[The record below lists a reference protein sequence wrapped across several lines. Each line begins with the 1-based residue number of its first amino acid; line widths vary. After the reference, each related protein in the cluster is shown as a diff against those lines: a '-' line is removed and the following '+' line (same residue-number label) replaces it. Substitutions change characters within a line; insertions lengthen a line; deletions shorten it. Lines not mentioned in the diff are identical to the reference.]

1 MTNSRLDAIRRRA
14 RDAGAGAALIAHP
27 PHLRWAVGFT
37 GSNGL
42 LVVTPDA
49 AHFVTDG
56 RYETQAHAEVEGAE
70 VHVPGYALAEHV
82 ATHGLL
88 GEARRV
94 AVDADRLP
102 VAEFERLRVLLAGT
116 VVVPVPALLDA
127 ETGAK
132 SEDEVA
138 RLRAAQERTA
148 AVFEALLSLI
158 QPGVREQDLSAE
170 IVYLHLRGGAERMAF
185 DPIVASGPRGALP
198 HAHPTSA
205 TVRPGDLV
213 VLDFGGVFDGY
224 AADLTRTVAVGEP
237 GEEARR
243 VYDAVRA
250 AQEAG
255 KAALAPG
262 VSGRDADTAARDV
275 LRDLGY
281 GEYFPHSLGH
291 GIGLETHEWP
301 RLSQR
306 ADDVLPANAVV
317 TVEPGV
323 YLPERFGVRIEDV
336 VVVREG
342 GCETLTPLPTALLVL

>member
-1 MTNSRLDAIRRRA
+1 METRLDAIRRRA
-14 RDAGAGAALIAHP
+14 RAAGADAALVAHP

-42 LVVTPDA
+42 LVVTPEA

-56 RYETQAHAEVEGAE
+56 RYDTQARAEVAGAE
-70 VHVPGYALAEHV
+70 VHVPGYGLAEHV
-82 ATHGLL
+82 AGQRLL

-94 AVDADRLP
+94 AVDADRTP
-102 VAEFERLRVLLAGT
+102 VAEFERLRVLLAGS
-116 VVVPVPALLDA
+116 VVVPVPALLDE

-132 SEDEVA
+132 SEDEIA
-138 RLRAAQERTA
+138 RLRAAQARTA
-148 AVFEALLSLI
+148 AVFEALLPLI
-158 QPGVREQDLSAE
+158 QPGVREQDLAAE

-198 HAHPTSA
+198 HAHPTTA

-213 VLDFGGVFDGY
+213 VLDFGGVLDGFS
-224 AADLTRTVAVGEP
+224 ADLTRTVAVGEP
-237 GEEARR
+237 EEEGRR
-243 VYDAVRA
+243 VYDVVRE
-250 AQEAG
+250 AQAAG

-262 VSGRDADTAARDV
+262 RTGREADSAARAV
-275 LRDLGY
+275 IEAAGY
-281 GEYFPHSLGH
+281 GEAFVHSLGH

-342 GCETLTPLPTALLVL
+342 GCETLTPLPTELLVL